1 MRRSG
6 AGWLFRRN
14 GSPMTG
20 DPTRP
25 EFPFP
30 GFRVE
35 KKTLEKQ
42 LEKGQGLGHSVLFN
56 RFRS

>member
-1 MRRSG
+1 
-6 AGWLFRRN
+6 
-14 GSPMTG
+14 MTG